1 METPPDVQ
9 EWLEYGMLE
18 EHHIDHVEPDELEGL
33 SVLTGAV
40 GNTISRE
47 TVQFL
52 RSHLIDEQLT
62 IVRVDEDVVGDMA
75 IPFGSRSI
83 AEDFE
88 EEVRD
93 DGGSLRLS
101 AGEFDGWYCY
111 EAE

>member
-1 METPPDVQ
+1 MTPPDVQ
-9 EWLEYGMLE
+9 EWLEYGMLQE
-18 EHHIDHVEPDELEGL
+18 YHIEHVEPHELEGV

-40 GNTISRE
+40 GNTISRQ

-52 RSHLIDEQLT
+52 RSHLTEERLT
-62 IVRVDEDVVGDMA
+62 IVRVDEDTVGDMA
-75 IPFGSRSI
+75 IPFDSRST
-83 AEDFE
+83 AEEFE
-88 EEVRD
+88 EQIRD